1 MIVARLDFTTDIQY
15 LKGVGPKRG
24 EVLAAHGIDTVG
36 KLLFYFPRKYIDR
49 SQVDKIA
56 SLREHD
62 YKTVVGKVLGKGLL
76 RGGKTRL
83 EVIIGD
89 DTGHLSLL
97 WFAGYRYLEKQFKRG
112 DELAVT
118 GTVTYFQGYQML
130 HPEFEFIGGEADE
143 QIHTGRIVPVYPLT
157 AELNQV
163 GLTSRSIR
171 RLIKTALDAVES
183 GIEEYLPAE
192 ILSGEN
198 LTGLADAIREIHFP
212 SEADTAEQARRRLAF
227 DELLHLQFLLQS
239 RRHKFKQ
246 KEKAHPCKPPGKQFT
261 EVLDRL
267 PFKMTPG
274 QKKSLDHIIDDMT
287 SKRPMNRLLQ
297 GDVGSGKTV
306 VAILAAVMA
315 VENGG
320 QAAVMVPTEILAG
333 QHYQNWKEPLAE
345 AGISCALLIGSIKGK
360 EKKETVAGI
369 ADGQI
374 NIVFG
379 THAIIS
385 KTVSFADLRLVV
397 IDEQHRFGVMQRSQ
411 LADKGDLP
419 DRLVMTATPIPRTL
433 ALTLYGDLD
442 ISTIP
447 DMPPGRQPVKTVWR
461 FASALGD
468 IYKYIDGEIGKG
480 NQAFVIYPLVE
491 KSEKMDLQAAEEGY
505 RDLTGKIL
513 PHRKIGLVHGRMKA
527 NERDAAIGDFHA
539 GRIDVLVATT
549 VIEVGIDI
557 PNAGILIIQ
566 HAERFGLSQ
575 LHQMRGRVGR
585 GGRRGLA
592 VAVAYQPISD
602 IGRRRLEYFAST
614 TDGFKIAE
622 ADLELRGPGEF
633 FGIRQHGLP
642 EFRIAN
648 PIADQEI
655 LIRARQ
661 WAEKLYKEY
670 ARDPE
675 KARFLLNHTAVFSNL
690 RADLIDVA

>member
-1 MIVARLDFTTDIQY
+1 MAHLDFTTDIQY

-49 SQVDKIA
+49 SEVDEIS
-56 SLREHD
+56 SLREND

-83 EVIIGD
+83 EVILGD
-89 DTGHLSLL
+89 DTGHLSLM
-97 WFAGYRYLEKQFKRG
+97 WFAGYRYFEKQFKKG

-130 HPEFEFIGGEADE
+130 HPEFEFIGGDADE

-157 AELNQV
+157 AELNKV

-171 RLIKTALDAVES
+171 KLIKTALDAV
-183 GIEEYLPAE
+183 GGNVEEYLPPEIIEAE
-192 ILSGEN
+192 K
-198 LTGLADAIREIHFP
+198 LTGLSEAIYEMHYP
-212 SEADTAEQARRRLAF
+212 SETEAAEAARHRLAF

-239 RRHKFKQ
+239 RKHKFKQ
-246 KEKAHPCKPPGKQFT
+246 KEKLHACKQPGKMFT
-261 EVLDRL
+261 TILDQL
-267 PFKMTPG
+267 PFKLTPG
-274 QKKSLDHIIDDMT
+274 QKKSLDHIIDDMV

-306 VAILAAVMA
+306 VAILAAILA

-320 QAAVMVPTEILAG
+320 QAAIMVPTEILAE
-333 QHYQNWKEPLAE
+333 QHYKNWKEPLAK
-345 AGISCALLIGSIKGK
+345 AGISSGLLIGSIKAKGK
-360 EKKETVAGI
+360 RETI
-369 ADGQI
+369 AALASGEI
-374 NIVFG
+374 NIIFG

-385 KTVSFADLRLVV
+385 KTVEFSDLRLVV
-397 IDEQHRFGVMQRSQ
+397 IDEQHRFGVMQRSK
-411 LADKGDLP
+411 LAEKGDQP

-442 ISTIP
+442 VSTIP

-461 FASALGD
+461 FSSVLGD
-468 IYKYIDGEIGKG
+468 IYKYIDGEIEKG
-480 NQAFVIYPLVE
+480 NQAFVIFPLVE
-491 KSEKMDLQAAEEGY
+491 KSEKLDLKAAEEGY
-505 RDLTGKIL
+505 KELTEKIM
-513 PHRKIGLVHGRMKA
+513 PHRKIGLVHGRIKA
-527 NERDAAIGDFHA
+527 DKRDATIEQFHD
-539 GRIDVLVATT
+539 RKLDVLVATT

-585 GGRRGLA
+585 GSRRGLA
-592 VAVAYQPISD
+592 VAIAYHPVSD
-602 IGRRRLEYFAST
+602 IGRRRMEYFAST

-648 PIADQEI
+648 PVTDQEI
-655 LIRARQ
+655 LIRARE
-661 WAEKLYKEY
+661 WAEKLYKEHT
-670 ARDPE
+670 RDAE
-675 KARFLLNHTAVFSNL
+675 KTRFLLNHTAVFSNL
-690 RADLIDVA
+690 QADLIDVA